1 MQFTLFFHRS
11 PPMNKNKKYN
21 TIYIINTNKNVYSHR
36 AKFHSLH
43 ARTIRSICIYI
54 YTHIHICIYIYI
66 TWYKLSEDDGNRKEE
81 ERKKKKIKK
90 SRSIGGAT
98 RKDAWQRAL
107 RKSAVVDSLTD

>member
-1 MQFTLFFHRS
+1 MCIATGRNFTLFTQGPFVL
-11 PPMNKNKKYN
+11 Y
-21 TIYIINTNKNVYSHR
+21 V
-36 AKFHSLH
+36 F
-43 ARTIRSICIYI
+43 I
-54 YTHIHICIYIYI
+54 YTHTYTYAYMYI